1 MRLSILL
8 LFTILS
14 INSTIDSI
22 YKRACI
28 YCTYRILTRITS
40 FESAAAAQSSFSLDL
55 GQVWIL
61 FKYSPLAVHLVY
73 SIGCL
78 FACTFSSSDIS
89 LPSCPCSCLSVF
101 LFVCVIVCLPA
112 CVLVFVHR
120 NNDCTL
126 SYIWS

>member
-1 MRLSILL
+1 MRLSLLL
-8 LFTILS
+8 LFTIRS
-14 INSTIDSI
+14 INSTMESI
-22 YKRACI
+22 CKRAYN

-89 LPSCPCSCLSVF
+89 LPSCPCSCLSLF
-101 LFVCVIVCLPA
+101 LFISVCVCVIVSACLRISIS
-112 CVLVFVHR
+112 VR
-120 NNDCTL
+120 
-126 SYIWS
+126 SSK